1 MQGTIK
7 LYLKAIG
14 LEEYQHIFEE
24 NEIGPQEFLSLTKD
38 DLKELFPEKL
48 GPRIKIFNLIQNLQS
63 HDSNLS
69 CNSDQ
74 LNQEVESPDPK
85 MTVNDF
91 EDTDEFNIEKKPVP
105 TSTSMQKVKAKAAET
120 KTNNDE
126 KWKKV
131 AMRVAMAGIGVTA
144 VAGAALAAPVILGGF
159 VFGGSAVAVGAL
171 GSAGVAATATG
182 LTAGSSVLIGTAAV
196 AGTTAAAAGGVYLK
210 TRSNEKASQT
220 TSEQS
225 NNSGKVGL
233 IDPEDYYDDEDLLG
247 IGLTEKDIPHSGLL
261 LKNNSKATQT
271 RNFDMS

>member
-7 LYLKAIG
+7 LYLEAIG
-14 LEEYQHIFEE
+14 LEEYQHIFQE

-63 HDSNLS
+63 HSSNLS

-74 LNQEVESPDPK
+74 LNQDVESPDPK

-91 EDTDEFNIEKKPVP
+91 EDTDEFNIEKKLVP
-105 TSTSMQKVKAKAAET
+105 TSTPMKVKADAADA

-131 AMRVAMAGIGVTA
+131 AMRVAIASIGVTA
-144 VAGAALAAPVILGGF
+144 AAGAALAAPVILGGF

-225 NNSGKVGL
+225 NNSAKVGL

-261 LKNNSKATQT
+261 LKNKSKATQT